1 MRAFRWCVRIRIT
14 ELVCEDLTKELEYDA
29 LAFVSAT
36 NKEKAIKEAERLCKE
51 KISKV
56 CGAFRYEV
64 LCCNIEF

>member
-14 ELVCEDLTKELEYDA
+14 ELVYDDFIKEPGYDV
-29 LAFVSAT
+29 LAFVSAK
-36 NKEKAIKEAERLCKE
+36 NKEEAIKEAERLCKE
-51 KISKV
+51 KISKF